1 MKIPSLSSLRTVLAW
16 EHFGVVLPKFVSSEL
31 KELIDET
38 VLKNRD
44 ELANQWLNTIR
55 EKASLIPLR

>member
-1 MKIPSLSSLRTVLAW
+1 
-16 EHFGVVLPKFVSSEL
+16 VLPKFVSGEL

-38 VLKNRD
+38 ILKNRD
-44 ELANQWLNTIR
+44 ELANQWLNTTR